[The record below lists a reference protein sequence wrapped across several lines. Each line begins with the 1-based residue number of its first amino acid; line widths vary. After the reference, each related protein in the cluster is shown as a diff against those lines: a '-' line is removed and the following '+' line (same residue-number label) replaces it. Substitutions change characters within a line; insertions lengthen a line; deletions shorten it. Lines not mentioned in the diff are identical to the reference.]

1 MEGKDKYTQQEL
13 IHNLGRFSQP
23 LYLRPNYT
31 TSIDSEEDRLFAYE
45 QYLKFLSY
53 WGITDYNDLTELQ
66 KEMLIQIKEN
76 QYVTKNIFAT
86 EDDFYS
92 LNSDIRFAL
101 IDFTENGKRTVLLV
115 DSTRNIYPTY
125 TTEII
130 NFPENFLNYVSISN
144 IDSIKKDLID
154 SAFLDTEGR
163 TKKLNEILL
172 KIDDNSVEIPDEQKE
187 ILKEIV
193 NLLILENLG
202 IKSPKITKTKV
213 SKPKPEIKDITPEPD
228 TETKLEPEIEAEI
241 DFEALMEQE
250 LDFSSLMDDILN
262 DN

>member
-13 IHNLGRFSQP
+13 KYNLGRFSQP
-23 LYLRPNYT
+23 INERLSYT
-31 TSIDSEEDRLFAYE
+31 YSFGNEEDRLLAYE

-53 WGITDYNDLTELQ
+53 WATTDYNDLTELQ

-86 EDDFYS
+86 EEDFYS
-92 LNSDIRFAL
+92 LNSDFAFAL

-115 DSTRNIYPTY
+115 DTMYNIYPNY

-130 NFPENFLNYVSISN
+130 NFPENFLNDVSISN

-154 SAFLDTEGR
+154 SAFLDSEGR

-172 KIDDNSVEIPDEQKE
+172 KIDDISVEIPDEQKE

-202 IKSPKITKTKV
+202 IKSPKTAKTKV
-213 SKPKPEIKDITPEPD
+213 SKPKPEIKDITPEPEIE
-228 TETKLEPEIEAEI
+228 TEIEPEIEAEI